1 MNLNATCT
9 KREHWT
15 VVARQHRWVA
25 GATITESYNADD
37 ITERR
42 FTATIRG
49 FQNWK
54 IRQGK
59 NVPDCA
65 TAVADVVSRVKAIR
79 DRIDAGDEAV
89 FAEPNEYY
97 KPQSVV

>member
-1 MNLNATCT
+1 M
-9 KREHWT
+9 KEQKHW
-15 VVARQHRWVA
+15 VIIAHHRWTI

-49 FQNWK
+49 FRNWK

-59 NVPDCA
+59 NTPDCA
-65 TAVADVVSRVKAIR
+65 AAVADVIKRVVAIR
-79 DRIDAGDEAV
+79 DRIDAGDESV
-89 FAEPNEYY
+89 FNEPNEY
-97 KPQSVV
+97 KQITAA